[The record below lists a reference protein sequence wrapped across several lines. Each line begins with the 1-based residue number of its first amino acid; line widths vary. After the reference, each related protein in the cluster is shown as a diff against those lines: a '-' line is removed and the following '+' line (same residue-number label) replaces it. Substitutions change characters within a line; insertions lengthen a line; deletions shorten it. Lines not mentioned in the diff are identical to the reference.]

1 MKKLSEFIKP
11 YLAIA
16 FGALLFLFYL
26 NWLGSEGAFLAVG
39 IIAIVFAAGYL
50 AVGILGVVF
59 GERLPKVL
67 KLVFD
72 IFTVSAFPLLIFV
85 YFIVLVTSV
94 PVENIGPAGWVIL
107 IVNLAA
113 SLGLVGLY
121 ITTRFVKV
129 KLLDR
134 ITYLFAVAFI
144 LALALNLVFDFT
156 GDPIVLGNITVVEL
170 IIDALYSYMLI
181 NALKKEAK

>member
-26 NWLGSEGAFLAVG
+26 NWLGSEGTFLAVG

-59 GERLPKVL
+59 GE
-67 KLVFD
+67 